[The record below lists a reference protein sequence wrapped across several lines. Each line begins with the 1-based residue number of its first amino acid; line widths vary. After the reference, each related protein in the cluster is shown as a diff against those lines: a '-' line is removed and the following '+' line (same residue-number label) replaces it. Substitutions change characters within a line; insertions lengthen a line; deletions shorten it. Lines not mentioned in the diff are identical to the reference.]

1 MPDLIQH
8 PAARTW
14 GGYVSDLSRHKAIVA
29 LLDEQA
35 FVSVNDLV
43 SITGVSPATVRRDI
57 DKLAEAGLGQKV
69 HGGIAASAT
78 PGQRRAVNLP
88 FFQNRDIAV
97 AQKRAIADKASEMV
111 RDGSSIIVHAGS
123 TCFHLGSRIA
133 NRNLR
138 VFTNSIPLAGYLAEH
153 GTCQLTVGAGDLH
166 REPGILY
173 DPARSSYDFFADQ
186 FFVGALGISAAGLLE
201 SHPLLVR
208 LCNDMSRQANET
220 IVMVDSRKFAERP
233 PTVALPL
240 SRVHRLI
247 TDDGLSETDARML
260 EDEGVDVV
268 IARTGA
274 QTGAARATE
283 GGPQ

>member
-1 MPDLIQH
+1 M
-8 PAARTW
+8 
-14 GGYVSDLSRHKAIVA
+14 SDLSRQQAIVA

-43 SITGVSPATVRRDI
+43 SIIGVSPATVRRDI

-78 PGQRRAVNLP
+78 PGQRRTVNLP
-88 FFQNRDIAV
+88 FFENRDIAV
-97 AQKRAIADKASEMV
+97 TQKRAIAETASELV

-123 TCFHLGSRIA
+123 TCFHLASRIA

-138 VFTNSIPLAGYLAEH
+138 VFTNSIPLASYLAEH

-173 DPARSSYDFFADQ
+173 DPALKSYDFFADQ

-208 LCNDMSRQANET
+208 LCNEMSRQANET
-220 IVMVDSRKFAERP
+220 IVMVDSRKFAVRA

-240 SRVHRLI
+240 SRAHRLI
-247 TDDGLSETDARML
+247 TDDGLSDADARML

-268 IARTGA
+268 IAPTG
-274 QTGAARATE
+274 E
-283 GGPQ
+283 GGQP